1 MEQNKR
7 IKTAIIVLA
16 VLLGLSLLSLGGVL
30 LHNHLAADTP
40 TTVTVPDNLI
50 AAPTEPATEAIK
62 AAQSVTT
69 PAAPAATAA
78 TMAPTEAASTATTAP
93 TASSRPA
100 APTETRKATCI
111 SLYARNPEENIAFQA
126 GNLFPG
132 DRESKYFR
140 ILVSHHDQV
149 TVHYKAAV
157 RPGYEKLAEV
167 LMVRIEL
174 LTTGETLYD
183 GLMGDMP
190 ESLTHKLTGSGDD
203 ELYCRITAYLDTSV
217 GNEYQ
222 GKDLLADF
230 KWWVEETGNLNPTP
244 ATGDMLPVRLLTLTT
259 LVSGLLAAGLMV
271 LLARKRK
278 EDGTNG

>member
-1 MEQNKR
+1 MEQNKK

-30 LHNHLAADTP
+30 IHNRLAADSP

-50 AAPTEPATEAIK
+50 AAPREPATEATRN
-62 AAQSVTT
+62 AQSVTS
-69 PAAPAATAA
+69 PAAPAASTGTSA
-78 TMAPTEAASTATTAP
+78 TEAASASTTAP

-100 APTETRKATCI
+100 ASTETRKATSI

-132 DRESKYFR
+132 DQESKYFR

-167 LMVRIEL
+167 LMVRVDL

-183 GLMGDMP
+183 GLMRDMP
-190 ESLTHKLTGSGDD
+190 GSLAHKLPGSGDD

-222 GKDLLADF
+222 GKDLIADF

-244 ATGDMLPVRLLTLTT
+244 ATGDPLPVRLLTLTT
-259 LVSGLLAAGLMV
+259 VVSGLLAAGLMV
-271 LLARKRK
+271 LLAWKRK
-278 EDGTNG
+278 ENGNNG

>member
-1 MEQNKR
+1 MEQNKK

-30 LHNHLAADTP
+30 MHNRLSADSP

-50 AAPTEPATEAIK
+50 AAPREPATEATRN
-62 AAQSVTT
+62 AQSVTS
-69 PAAPAATAA
+69 PAAPAASTGTSA
-78 TMAPTEAASTATTAP
+78 TEAASASTTAP

-100 APTETRKATCI
+100 ASTETRKATSI

-132 DRESKYFR
+132 DQESKYFR

-244 ATGDMLPVRLLTLTT
+244 ATGDPLPVRLLTLTT
-259 LVSGLLAAGLMV
+259 VVSGLLAAGLMV

>member
-1 MEQNKR
+1 MEQNKK

-50 AAPTEPATEAIK
+50 AAPTEPATEATRN
-62 AAQSVTT
+62 AQSVAS
-69 PAAPAATAA
+69 PAAPAASTGTAA
-78 TMAPTEAASTATTAP
+78 TEAASASTTAP

-100 APTETRKATCI
+100 ASTETRKATSI

-167 LMVRIEL
+167 LMVRVEL

-203 ELYCRITAYLDTSV
+203 ELYYRITVYLDTSV

-259 LVSGLLAAGLMV
+259 VVSGLLAAGLMV

>member
-1 MEQNKR
+1 M
-7 IKTAIIVLA
+7 
-16 VLLGLSLLSLGGVL
+16 
-30 LHNHLAADTP
+30 P
-40 TTVTVPDNLI
+40 
-50 AAPTEPATEAIK
+50 
-62 AAQSVTT
+62 
-69 PAAPAATAA
+69 
-78 TMAPTEAASTATTAP
+78 EAASASTTAP

-100 APTETRKATCI
+100 ASTETRKATSI

-140 ILVSHHDQV
+140 ILVSHHDHV

-167 LMVRIEL
+167 LMVRIDL

-259 LVSGLLAAGLMV
+259 VVSGLLAAGLMV